1 MRMAILLAN
10 GLRTACKY
18 VWYGISSQA
27 VLIHT
32 AQAAEVTV
40 NGEFTSPLTAG
51 AVVQTVLGLIVVVVV
66 IIAGAWLLRRV
77 AQLQTGA
84 QSALRVIASVSLGS
98 RERAVLMQVG
108 DRQLLVGIAPGH
120 VSTLHVLDQV
130 LPTEGN
136 PESGMRF
143 QDRLKQIL
151 AQSPVRGTST
161 RPGNPS

>member
-1 MRMAILLAN
+1 MSMARLLVS

-18 VWYGISSQA
+18 AWYGISSHI
-27 VLIHT
+27 VFINT
-32 AQAAEVTV
+32 AQATEVAV

-84 QSALRVIASVSLGS
+84 QSALRVVASVSLGT

-120 VSTLHVLDQV
+120 VSTLHVLDQS
-130 LPTEGN
+130 LPTEGSQ
-136 PESGMRF
+136 ESGMRF
-143 QDRLKQIL
+143 HDRLKQML
-151 AQSPVRGTST
+151 AQSHVRDVGT
-161 RPGNPS
+161 RPGNKS